1 MSIKSL
7 TAIRSTFLDYFQAN
21 GHEVVPSSPLVPQN
35 DPTLMFTAAGMVQF
49 KDLFTGKETRSYKT
63 ATSSQK
69 CLRAGGKHNDL
80 DNVGYTARHHTFFE
94 MLGNFSFG
102 DYFKER
108 AIVLAWELVTKH
120 FDVDPKRLLVTVYA
134 DDDEAAGIWKKL
146 TGFSDDKIIR
156 IATSD
161 NFWSMGDTGPCGPC
175 TEIFYDY
182 GDKIPGGPPGSA
194 DEDGDRFIEIWNLV
208 FMQYEQLADGTR
220 VNLPKPSVDTGMGLE
235 RIAALLQGAHNNY
248 DIDLFKNLI
257 EASKAETGNTS
268 MRQSHNVIADHLRAC
283 SFLIADGVLPSNE
296 GRGYVLRRIMRRAMR
311 HAHLLGAK
319 DPLMH
324 RLVATLVNL
333 MADNYPQL
341 QRAQSLITQTL
352 FHEEEKF
359 RQTLGRG
366 LKLLKEETS
375 HLKSGQTLPGDVAF
389 RLYDTYGFPLDLT
402 QDVLRAENRSVDN
415 DGFNQAMEKQKKLAR
430 ASWTGS
436 GEAGFEKI
444 WFDLKEEH
452 GATEFLGYTALATEA
467 KVLAIVKD
475 GKLLQQAEQD
485 AWILCNQTPFYAES
499 GGQVGDVGL
508 MQTDSCT
515 YNIIDCQKM
524 VGSLHVHKVG
534 SAKGHLKVGD
544 VVRLTVDAKKRAR
557 IAANHSATHLLHAA
571 LRKVLGD
578 HVTQKGSLVGPNRL
592 RFDFTH
598 SMAATPEQLLE
609 IEIVVNQEILG
620 NHEAITKLMTP
631 DEAIS
636 DGAMALFGEK
646 YGDVVR
652 VLRLGDFSVEL
663 CGGTHVQ
670 RTGDIGLVKV
680 IGESSVSAGVRRI
693 EAITGTDII
702 DRLYELQA
710 NNNSEQEAAKKTIQE
725 LQKQLAEAKR
735 YAALGGQNAV
745 DKIEEIAGIQA
756 IFKHLQ
762 DIPAKDLK
770 SIVDDL
776 KKTLTSGIVVVT
788 SAYDG
793 KVSLVIG
800 VTNDLT
806 AKISAVDLVKVAAQ
820 VVGGQGGGGRPDM
833 AQAGGTNPNAVNK
846 IQAAIEK
853 FFTA

>member
-1 MSIKSL
+1 MSLQSL
-7 TAIRSTFLDYFQAN
+7 QSIRSTFLDYYKAN
-21 GHEVVPSSPLVPQN
+21 DHEIVPSSPLVPQN

-49 KDLFTGKETRSYKT
+49 KDVFTGKETRDYKT
-63 ATSSQK
+63 AASSQK

-120 FDVDPKRLLVTVYA
+120 FSIDPKRLLVTVYA
-134 DDDEAAGIWKKL
+134 DDAEAASIWKKL
-146 TGFSDDKIIR
+146 TSFSDDKIIR

-194 DEDGDRFIEIWNLV
+194 NEDGDRFIEIWNLV
-208 FMQYEQLADGTR
+208 FMQYEQLGDGTR

-235 RIAALLQGAHNNY
+235 RIAALLQGVHNNY
-248 DIDLFKNLI
+248 DIDLFKCLI
-257 EASKAETGNTS
+257 DASKSETGNTG

-311 HAHLLGAK
+311 HAHMLGAK

-324 RLVATLVNL
+324 RLVATLVKL
-333 MADNYPQL
+333 MADTYPQL
-341 QRAQSLITQTL
+341 LRAQSLITQIL

-359 RQTLGRG
+359 RQTLDRG

-375 HLKSGQTLPGDVAF
+375 HLKSGQALPGDVAF

-402 QDVLRAENRSVDN
+402 QDVLRAEDQTVDT
-415 DGFNQAMEKQKKLAR
+415 DGFNQAMEKQKQLAR

-444 WFDLKEEH
+444 WFELKEKH
-452 GATEFLGYTALATEA
+452 GATEFLGYNTLTSEA

-475 GKLLQQAEQD
+475 GKLHDEAVQD

-499 GGQVGDVGL
+499 GGQVGDIGTIE
-508 MQTDSCT
+508 TDHGVFD
-515 YNIIDCQKM
+515 ILDCQKM
-524 VGSLHVHKVG
+524 VGCLHAHKIGAPSKPIKVG
-534 SAKGHLKVGD
+534 EN
-544 VVRLTVDAKKRAR
+544 VRLIVNAQAR
-557 IAANHSATHLLHAA
+557 SKTAANHSATHLLHAA

-598 SMAATPEQLLE
+598 SIAVTSEQLRE
-609 IEIVVNQEILG
+609 IEKLVNQQILA
-620 NHEAITKLMTP
+620 NNEAHTKLMTP
-631 DEAIS
+631 DEAIAE
-636 DGAMALFGEK
+636 GAMALFGEK

-670 RTGDIGLVKV
+670 RTGDIGLIK
-680 IGESSVSAGVRRI
+680 ILNESSVSAGVRRL
-693 EAITGTDII
+693 EAITGTNII
-702 DRLYELQA
+702 DKFYELQA
-710 NNNSEQEAAKKTIQE
+710 TLNTEQESTRKTIQE
-725 LQKQLAEAKR
+725 LQKQLNEAKR
-735 YAALGGQNAV
+735 NAAVGSKDTAE
-745 DKIEEIAGIQA
+745 KIESIAGIQV
-756 IFKHLQ
+756 IFKHLK

-776 KKTLTSGIVVVT
+776 KKKLTSGIVVVT
-788 SAYDG
+788 STYDE

-800 VTNDLT
+800 VTDNLT
-806 AKISAVDLVKVAAQ
+806 SKISAVDLVKIAAH

-833 AQAGGTNPNAVNK
+833 AQAGGTNSNAINQ
-846 IQAAIEK
+846 IQLAIEK
-853 FFTA
+853 FLVH